1 VPCKPDARRGR
12 SPEPRSKAF
21 DEGDAQSARAGASGD
36 NSGEAVLVM
45 LSAADRGLVS
55 CEACALLCRM
65 PDAQTKMRCP
75 RCSAVLHAR
84 IPLSVSRTW
93 AYVLGASILYIPAN
107 TLPLLESQA
116 LLDSQSKTIL
126 GGVALF
132 WDSGSWFLAG
142 LIFFASFVVPLT
154 KLVALVALLISVQRR
169 SSWRPLQRTQL
180 YRFVE
185 GIGRWS
191 MLDIYVVALTVA
203 LVQVESYASFR
214 AGLGA
219 TAFGAVVVLTML
231 ATHSFDPRLIWD
243 YSKDQND

>member
-1 VPCKPDARRGR
+1 M
-12 SPEPRSKAF
+12 AF
-21 DEGDAQSARAGASGD
+21 DESDDRQAQRRGA
-36 NSGEAVLVM
+36 LPVM
-45 LSAADRGLVS
+45 RTAADHALVS
-55 CEACALLCRM
+55 CEACALLCRA
-65 PDAQTKMRCP
+65 PDMRARMRCP
-75 RCSAVLHAR
+75 RCHAPLHAR

-93 AYVLGASILYIPAN
+93 AYVIAAFILYIPAN
-107 TLPLLESQA
+107 TLTILESQA
-116 LLDSQSKTIL
+116 LLETQSKTIL

-132 WDSGSWFLAG
+132 WDSGSLFLAA

-154 KLVALVALLISVQRR
+154 KLFALVGLLISVQRR

-180 YRFVE
+180 YRFID

-243 YSKDQND
+243 FSKDQND